1 MSLFRLKDMH
11 ANVTQVNNARRL
23 NKQQLHDGVIRGGH
37 SPVAGYSDFGLCAQ
51 NNTSL
56 TYRPTTVG

>member
-1 MSLFRLKDMH
+1 MQLND
-11 ANVTQVNNARRL
+11 ARRL
-23 NKQQLHDGVIRGGH
+23 NKQQLHDGIIRGGGGH
-37 SPVAGYSDFGLCAQ
+37 SPVAGYSDFGPWAQ

>member
-1 MSLFRLKDMH
+1 MP
-11 ANVTQVNNARRL
+11 ANVTQVNDACRL
-23 NKQQLHDGVIRGGH
+23 NKQQLHDGVITRGH
-37 SPVAGYSDFGLCAQ
+37 SAVAGYSDFGLCAQ